1 MELPDKH
8 MEPGLLMKNRRGFSL
23 VEVVV
28 ALVILAV
35 AIMGAQTMT
44 ATMINTVS
52 TANIENSAAQLVED
66 RIDRIRTDPAYDS
79 LTTKYV
85 ATESAMPG
93 WSTLQRVTQ
102 LTRTRDSTAAGITD
116 FYTVTVT
123 VSGQGLRGPVRR
135 TIVVGSP

>member
-1 MELPDKH
+1 V
-8 MEPGLLMKNRRGFSL
+8 EPRILMRNRDGFSL

-44 ATMINTVS
+44 ATMIRTVS
-52 TANIENSAAQLVED
+52 TSNAGNAAAQLVED
-66 RIDRIRTDPAYDS
+66 RIDLIRTDPAYDS
-79 LTTKYV
+79 LFQKY
-85 ATESAMPG
+85 AGTEASLPG

-102 LTRTRDSTAAGITD
+102 LTRTYDTTATGITD
-116 FYTVTVT
+116 FYTVTVS
-123 VSGQGLRGPVRR
+123 VSGQGLLNPVRR